1 MLAHGEMQPRRENR
15 VTLDPERT
23 DEWGMPIARIAC
35 AHSEADTPWPRGS
48 GRRWPS
54 WPARAA

>member
-23 DEWGMPIARIAC
+23 DEWGVPIARIDC
-35 AHSEADTPWPRGS
+35 SHSEADEALAAGQLEAMA
-48 GRRWPS
+48 S
-54 WPARAA
+54 WPAPAA